1 MKKIT
6 LGRALA
12 VIAVGCLCIL
22 TGTVLV
28 NEYERHQPYEERME
42 WYSSECRVTYY
53 NKGGAT
59 IENVVTGKTTM
70 KNIDWMIAADLHPDT
85 LVVFSK
91 KQRRGYF
98 DRYTGDIII
107 PEQYTHAWIF
117 SEDVAAVVANDKVG
131 FINRKGKTVIDFRF
145 PYMKDNKK
153 NVNFVFHD
161 GYCSMYDETGKCGL
175 INKKGEWVLDPQYD
189 KIHTPVHK
197 KRIFVKDGKWG
208 VLDDSLRVAIPAEY
222 TYIELMEDYA
232 IVERPDEI
240 RQQIAYTGEVLNPLL
255 YYVVHRLDYSTGTY
269 REDGSEVLASS
280 GIYSYRIGN
289 KFGLMDMNGKII
301 TLPLYYNIDVVGKN
315 LFNCTLGDL
324 YSDVLLNEKGEM
336 IKVSEEDVENK

>member
-28 NEYERHQPYEERME
+28 NEYERHQPYEERTE

-53 NKGGAT
+53 NKGGAA

-189 KIHTPVHK
+189 KIHTPVYK

>member
-12 VIAVGCLCIL
+12 IIAVTCLCII
-22 TGTVLV
+22 TGTIIVS
-28 NEYERHQPYEERME
+28 EYERHQPYEERTE
-42 WYSSECRVTYY
+42 WYSSDCRVTYY
-53 NKGGAT
+53 SKGGAT

-85 LVVFSK
+85 LVVYSK

-98 DRYTGDIII
+98 DRYTGDIVI

-145 PYMKDNKK
+145 PYMKDNRK

-161 GYCSMYDETGKCGL
+161 SYCSLYDETGKCGI
-175 INKKGEWVLDPQYD
+175 INKKGEWALEPQYD

-197 KRIFVKDGKWG
+197 KRIFEKDGKWG

-255 YYVVHRLDYSTGTY
+255 YYSIVRLDYNTGTY
-269 REDGSEVLASS
+269 REDGSEILSPT

-289 KFGLMDMNGKII
+289 KYGLMDRNGQII
-301 TLPLYYNIDVVGKN
+301 TLPLYYHIDVVGKN
-315 LFNCTLGDL
+315 LFNATLEDL
-324 YSDVLLNEKGEM
+324 YSDVLLNEKGE
-336 IKVSEEDVENK
+336 IVKVSKEGVIVE

>member
-6 LGRALA
+6 FGRALT
-12 VIAVGCLCIL
+12 VIAVICLCII
-22 TGTVLV
+22 TGTIIVS
-28 NEYERHQPYEERME
+28 EYERHQPYEERTE

-53 NKGGAT
+53 NKGGAA

-98 DRYTGDIII
+98 DRYTGDIVI

-145 PYMKDNKK
+145 PYMKDNRK
-153 NVNFVFHD
+153 NINFVFHD

-175 INKKGEWVLDPQYD
+175 INKKGEWVLKPQYD
-189 KIHTPVHK
+189 KIYTPVHK
-197 KRIFVKDGKWG
+197 RRIFEKEGKKG
-208 VLDDSLRVAIPAEY
+208 VLDDSLRIVIPAEY

-240 RQQIAYTGEVLNPLL
+240 RQQISYTGEVLNPLL
-255 YYVVHRLDYSTGTY
+255 YYVVSRLDYGTGTY
-269 REDGSEVLASS
+269 REDGSEVLAST
-280 GIYSYRIGN
+280 GIYCYRIGN

-301 TLPLYYNIDVVGKN
+301 TLALYYNIDVVGKN
-315 LFNCTLGDL
+315 LFSCTLEDL
-324 YSDVLLNEKGEM
+324 YSDVLLNERGEVVQ
-336 IKVSEEDVENK
+336 VSEEEMEKK